1 MLQSAATA
9 LSFFPSPSASPPPSL
24 LSQCGVTSS
33 CAREESQNHL
43 PRASDSVPHV
53 WCSWVRQG
61 HGEGHPSSD
70 RVHWVEIV
78 AVDGEQQAASAN
90 NVLAEQRQLAAN
102 VARLL
107 KHLEGA
113 SPAAPENSASASQA
127 ATLHSS
133 SSETALAAIR
143 VEEIAETSHAG
154 HRRDWPG
161 SAGQDENDSGREGVS
176 AAPRQLPPLDLRPL
190 PGRSIRKRAR

>member
-1 MLQSAATA
+1 M
-9 LSFFPSPSASPPPSL
+9 
-24 LSQCGVTSS
+24 
-33 CAREESQNHL
+33 
-43 PRASDSVPHV
+43 
-53 WCSWVRQG
+53 RQG